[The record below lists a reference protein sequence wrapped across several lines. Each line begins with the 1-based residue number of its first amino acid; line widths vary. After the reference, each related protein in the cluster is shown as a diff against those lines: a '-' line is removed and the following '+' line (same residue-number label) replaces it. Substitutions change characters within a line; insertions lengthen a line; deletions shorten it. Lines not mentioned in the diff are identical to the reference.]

1 MIGPLQAEVLG
12 VDIRQFAEQNSGCA
26 LALHEHVRQQSIL
39 NTYAGCVC
47 VYTPEHGDRVSQLC
61 SILQVKFQAGGAR
74 SVLHQ
79 RRH

>member
-47 VYTPEHGDRVSQLC
+47 VCTHLNMVTE
-61 SILQVKFQAGGAR
+61 
-74 SVLHQ
+74 
-79 RRH
+79 